1 VCESVLLVLSLSLIL
16 SSDSSCLILTLIFSI
31 GAGVYTF
38 FRDHEVNVTS
48 TIVAGADAFSQLPP
62 GVVIVNA
69 VNVHLNGLGRTAH
82 VVNQLGAGTD
92 AQKQISYKC

>member
-1 VCESVLLVLSLSLIL
+1 M
-16 SSDSSCLILTLIFSI
+16 IFSI

-48 TIVAGADAFSQLPP
+48 TIVAGADAFSPLPP

-92 AQKQISYKC
+92 AHTQISYKC

>member
-1 VCESVLLVLSLSLIL
+1 M
-16 SSDSSCLILTLIFSI
+16 
-31 GAGVYTF
+31 
-38 FRDHEVNVTS
+38 TS
-48 TIVAGADAFSQLPP
+48 TIVAGVDAFSPLPP

-92 AQKQISYKC
+92 AHTQISYKC